1 MTAMHL
7 SLRSL
12 RSIASLGAVVVLA
25 AAPVRAQGPS
35 AGQTDAVAAPQAD
48 SVVAAGPT
56 LTNAAVGARHA
67 DATTTSAA
75 MAAPAAPRGGRSN
88 GQALMIVG
96 GAAILTGIVVG
107 NSAGYAIS
115 IAGAVIGLYGLYQY
129 LQ

>member
-1 MTAMHL
+1 MHL

-12 RSIASLGAVVVLA
+12 RSLASLGAVVVLA
-25 AAPVRAQGPS
+25 AAPLRAQGPS
-35 AGQTDAVAAPQAD
+35 AGRPDAVEPSQSD

-56 LTNAAVGARHA
+56 LTNAAIGARHV
-67 DATTTSAA
+67 DATVAA
-75 MAAPAAPRGGRSN
+75 KAAPAAPRGGRSN

-107 NSAGYAIS
+107 NNAGYAIS
-115 IAGAVIGLYGLYQY
+115 IAGAVIGLYGLYEY